1 MKMNFSTK
9 TNKIYIN
16 IKKKKKRRKKKRQK
30 LMVSKEF
37 HEHFFYFDPS
47 TSFFQFDPFVLALFR
62 I

>member
-1 MKMNFSTK
+1 MNFSTK

-16 IKKKKKRRKKKRQK
+16 IFLKKKKKKKKRQK

-37 HEHFFYFDPS
+37 HEHLFYFGLNI
-47 TSFFQFDPFVLALFR
+47 FFQFDPFVLVLFR

>member
-16 IKKKKKRRKKKRQK
+16 IKKKKGKKKKRQK

-47 TSFFQFDPFVLALFR
+47 TLFFQFDPFVLALFR